1 MCYAAVSSII
11 ISELLIFMNILAIE
25 SSCDETSAAVVKNGT
40 EVLSNVIASQAMMH
54 NATGGV
60 VPEVAAREH
69 VNNIIPV
76 IDKALA
82 EANITLAK
90 IDAIAVTYGPGLG
103 VALVIG
109 TSVAN
114 TLALI
119 MQKPLIPVKHI
130 YGHVYAPW
138 LDSKKSA
145 QFPILSLSVSGGH
158 NELFLIKDHME
169 FQVLGETADDAAG
182 EAFDKVARMIG
193 LGYPGGPVVEAA
205 AKKGD
210 PHAFNFPKASF
221 SDGRLDFSFSGLKTA
236 ILYHLQKN
244 TSRLTD
250 KRFLAD
256 TAASFQRAVIE
267 ALSSRVF
274 TALDTYPDIKEV
286 HVTGGVSANS
296 ALREHIE
303 QGLKNW
309 NKINGKNISFRTPA
323 KLSYCTDNAAMIGA
337 AAYFEFQKNP
347 TRYETFEFVAPRAS
361 FD

>member
-1 MCYAAVSSII
+1 
-11 ISELLIFMNILAIE
+11 MNILAIE

-40 EVLSNVIASQAMMH
+40 QVLSNVIASQAAMH
-54 NATGGV
+54 NVTGGV

-69 VNNIIPV
+69 VVKIMPV
-76 IDKALA
+76 IEKALE
-82 EANITLAK
+82 EAGIELAK

-114 TLALI
+114 MLALV

-130 YGHVYAPW
+130 HGHVYAPW
-138 LDSKKSA
+138 LDSKKA
-145 QFPILSLSVSGGH
+145 VQFPVLSLSVSGGH
-158 NELFLIKDHME
+158 NELFLMKDHME

-210 PHAFNFPKASF
+210 PSAFPFPKASF

-236 ILYHLQKN
+236 VMYHLEKN
-244 TSRLTD
+244 KTRLAD

-256 TAASFQRAVIE
+256 TAASFQKAVID
-267 ALSSRVF
+267 ALASKVF
-274 TALDTYPDIKEV
+274 LALRTYEGIREV
-286 HVTGGVSANS
+286 HVTGGVSANA
-296 ALREHIE
+296 ALRAAVEK
-303 QGLKNW
+303 GLKAW
-309 NKINGKNISFRTPA
+309 NTETGSNVTFRTPS
-323 KLSYCTDNAAMIGA
+323 KLSYCTDNAAMIGS
-337 AAYFEFQKNP
+337 AAYFQYMLDKESYHVFKYVGP
-347 TRYETFEFVAPRAS
+347 KAAF
-361 FD
+361 

>member
-1 MCYAAVSSII
+1 
-11 ISELLIFMNILAIE
+11 MNILAIE
-25 SSCDETSAAVVKNGT
+25 SSCDETSAAVVKDGT
-40 EVLSNVIASQAMMH
+40 HVLSNVIASQASMH

-69 VNNIIPV
+69 VNKIMPV
-76 IDKALA
+76 IEKALE
-82 EANITLAK
+82 EAGTTLAK

-114 TLALI
+114 MLALVT
-119 MQKPLIPVKHI
+119 QKPLIPVKHI

-138 LDSKKSA
+138 LDSKKSV
-145 QFPILSLSVSGGH
+145 QFPVLSLSVSGGH

-169 FQVLGETADDAAG
+169 FEVLGETADDAAG

-193 LGYPGGPVVEAA
+193 LGYPGGPVIEAA

-210 PHAFNFPKASF
+210 AHAFNFPKASF

-236 ILYHLQKN
+236 VLYHLQKN
-244 TSRLTD
+244 SSKLKD

-256 TAASFQRAVIE
+256 TAASFQRAVID
-267 ALSSRVF
+267 ALTSRLF
-274 TALDTYPDIKEV
+274 LALDAHMDVKEV

-296 ALREHIE
+296 ALREAIE
-303 QGLKNW
+303 KGLKIW
-309 NKINGKNISFRTPA
+309 NQENGLHVSFRTPA

-337 AAYFEFQKNP
+337 AAYFEYQKHPEKYQSFQ
-347 TRYETFEFVAPRAS
+347 YVAPKAA

>member
-1 MCYAAVSSII
+1 
-11 ISELLIFMNILAIE
+11 
-25 SSCDETSAAVVKNGT
+25 
-40 EVLSNVIASQAMMH
+40 
-54 NATGGV
+54 
-60 VPEVAAREH
+60 
-69 VNNIIPV
+69 
-76 IDKALA
+76 
-82 EANITLAK
+82 
-90 IDAIAVTYGPGLG
+90 
-103 VALVIG
+103 
-109 TSVAN
+109 
-114 TLALI
+114 
-119 MQKPLIPVKHI
+119 
-130 YGHVYAPW
+130 
-138 LDSKKSA
+138 
-145 QFPILSLSVSGGH
+145 
-158 NELFLIKDHME
+158 
-169 FQVLGETADDAAG
+169 
-182 EAFDKVARMIG
+182 
-193 LGYPGGPVVEAA
+193 
-205 AKKGD
+205 
-210 PHAFNFPKASF
+210 
-221 SDGRLDFSFSGLKTA
+221 GRLDFSFSGLKTA

-303 QGLKNW
+303 QGLKTW

>member
-1 MCYAAVSSII
+1 
-11 ISELLIFMNILAIE
+11 MNILAIE

-40 EVLSNVIASQAMMH
+40 QVLSNVIASQAAMH
-54 NATGGV
+54 NITGGV

-69 VNNIIPV
+69 VVKIMPV
-76 IDKALA
+76 IEKALSDA
-82 EANITLAK
+82 GVELSK

-114 TLALI
+114 MLALV

-130 YGHVYAPW
+130 HGHVYAPW
-138 LDSKKSA
+138 LDSKKA
-145 QFPILSLSVSGGH
+145 VQFPILSLSVSGGH
-158 NELFLIKDHME
+158 NELFLMKDHMQFE
-169 FQVLGETADDAAG
+169 VLGETADDAAG

-210 PHAFNFPKASF
+210 PHAFDFPKASF

-236 ILYHLQKN
+236 VMYHLQKH
-244 TSRLTD
+244 TAKIRD

-256 TAASFQRAVIE
+256 TAASFQRAVID
-267 ALSSRVF
+267 ALASRVF
-274 TALDTYPDIKEV
+274 LALRDHAVIREV
-286 HVTGGVSANS
+286 HVTGGVSANA
-296 ALREHIE
+296 ALRAAVEKGI
-303 QGLKNW
+303 KVW
-309 NKINGKNISFRTPA
+309 NTETGAHVTFRTPA

-337 AAYFEFQKNP
+337 AAYFQYQLHKD
-347 TRYETFEFVAPRAS
+347 TYRTFAYVAPKAA
-361 FD
+361 F